1 MQAGRERHTHSEGV
15 LFTVFGLVGVAGLLL
30 AAARVGLVIMTA
42 PLAMILMVA
51 AVSWAWS
58 RWSLKGVA
66 CERGLSTSRVFPGEG
81 IYLNLRLINRKPLPV
96 SWLSVRTAIPAGLE
110 LVKPSEA
117 APLVSPATATVIEH
131 STAIPAYASAS
142 WDQHVVC
149 RHRGYYPLGPMAVAS
164 GDAFGL
170 YSRAVVVESGDAVIV
185 YPRILSLEEL
195 GLPARS
201 LLGDTRAQLRLF
213 EDPSRTMG
221 VREYVPGDG
230 LRRVHWKATARQG
243 RLQVRV
249 HEQTTTHKVG
259 LFLSADDFAGLT
271 DDDFELAIS
280 VMASVARSLVYRGG
294 QVGLWVNAKGA
305 DNGRPARL
313 PAAGGQEQLVQVL
326 EALAKVTRSSNGD
339 FASFFAAQRADLS
352 FGTTPVFILGRAGSA
367 VRSILADLRDSG
379 VQPVVAQVGEG
390 QPGAGCPGWCGTR
403 CGGRPWVTPTAGRRI
418 GGWRDRPRGARRRR
432 GCVHGC
438 SRRRPRMRGY
448 RRWWGRNRGCRRSRA
463 LRLPR
468 IGRRR
473 IGRNRRCR
481 EGGLGC
487 GCCHVRTGCSDGFVD
502 GDPCS
507 WASPC
512 WSARHVGSNGVD
524 VCSGDPLDCR

>member
-1 MQAGRERHTHSEGV
+1 
-15 LFTVFGLVGVAGLLL
+15 
-30 AAARVGLVIMTA
+30 MTA
-42 PLAMILMVA
+42 PLAMILMFA

-185 YPRILSLEEL
+185 YPRLLSLEEL

-352 FGTTPVFILGRAGSA
+352 FGTTPVFILGWAGSA

-390 QPGAGCPGWCGTR
+390 QPGGRVPGVVWHTVR
-403 CGGRPWVTPTAGRRI
+403 RGGRGGTP
-418 GGWRDRPRGARRRR
+418 PRAPVRR
-432 GCVHGC
+432 G
-438 SRRRPRMRGY
+438 
-448 RRWWGRNRGCRRSRA
+448 
-463 LRLPR
+463 
-468 IGRRR
+468 
-473 IGRNRRCR
+473 
-481 EGGLGC
+481 GG
-487 GCCHVRTGCSDGFVD
+487 T
-502 GDPCS
+502 
-507 WASPC
+507 A
-512 WSARHVGSNGVD
+512 A
-524 VCSGDPLDCR
+524 